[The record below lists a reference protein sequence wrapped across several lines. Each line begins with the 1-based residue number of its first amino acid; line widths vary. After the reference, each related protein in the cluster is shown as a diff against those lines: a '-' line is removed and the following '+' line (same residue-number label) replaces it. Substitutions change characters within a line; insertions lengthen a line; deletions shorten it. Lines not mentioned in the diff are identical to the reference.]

1 MWFKVFEPK
10 TQISDIFL
18 IMIETKCDAGAVC
31 ASWGGPVTRV
41 EEGTARVEA
50 ELARV
55 KEGGRTC
62 WGGDHVRRDGSRV
75 CWGGGLIFCQE
86 SQCNFCI
93 YLDWYKYSAQPELEN
108 EYHVFWF
115 WSLIWILN
123 LTVTC
128 QIECARP
135 VPTFFHKQC
144 PCSFYTN
151 APKSRGRC
159 QYRSIGVFEID
170 NLQSWTT
177 YMRRATYVTFSSQHY
192 HRNQSWR
199 SLVEI
204 SLESKFTKLLGFSKI

>member
-144 PCSFYTN
+144 PCSFHTMPQNVADGANTGQSAYSKLIICSHGQHIWGGQHMWHFPLNIT
-151 APKSRGRC
+151 
-159 QYRSIGVFEID
+159 IGIKVDEAW
-170 NLQSWTT
+170 SKYHW
-177 YMRRATYVTFSSQHY
+177 RANSQNY
-192 HRNQSWR
+192 
-199 SLVEI
+199 
-204 SLESKFTKLLGFSKI
+204 